1 MQIRTVITIET
12 EDKDGDPVEKI
23 EELLHT
29 IATNGESIADY
40 AEICHRNNENE
51 EWKNIL
57 GGYKRCSE

>member
-1 MQIRTVITIET
+1 MQIRTVFTIET
-12 EDKDGDPVEKI
+12 EDEDCDPVEKI

-29 IATNGESIADY
+29 IHSNGECVADY

-57 GGYKRCSE
+57 GVV